1 MRLRLRL
8 FQAAGHRVVQPWR
21 PLRHT
26 ALSDPEGHGWLVG
39 DREGLARLAGLF
51 SFAAYSRRTLVHVP
65 LRDGAPID
73 GDEGFLESCGGRVDL
88 LLAHHSLGFP
98 ATRWPGVRRRLAGGT
113 PLSVRPDGER
123 TVRDAAAWEA
133 RVGRQGFRDWLRPVT
148 HARTLC
154 LTGSRDAFACA
165 ATEFAYALEHG
176 PGKKRVS
183 RGEAAL
189 VASLTGLFEPEDAW
203 PRRQL
208 EISYKQHPSALRTR

>member
-8 FQAAGHRVVQPWR
+8 FQAAGYRVVQPWR

-26 ALSDPEGHGWLVG
+26 ALSDPEGYGWLVG

-98 ATRWPGVRRRLAGGT
+98 VSRWPGVRRRLAGGT

-123 TVRDAAAWEA
+123 TARDAAAWEE

-165 ATEFAYALEHG
+165 STEFAYALERG

-183 RGEAAL
+183 RGDAAL
-189 VASLTGLFEPEDAW
+189 VASLTGLFEPEDTW

-208 EISYKQHPSALRTR
+208 EISYKQHPSALRTG